1 MKQGALPSLKSSFL
15 KDVDD
20 DKNDETLGHII
31 HK

>member
-20 DKNDETLGHII
+20 KNDETLGHII